1 MAKEK
6 ISLIPHPDK
15 VLIKIT
21 KDEWNELFSIWVT
34 RSDGQR
40 VQLFTDV
47 ESEAGHDRRF
57 SQNLSVGNIIAVGSN
72 VKGVL
77 KGDIAIIDYL
87 VTGNDES
94 LVGHHYGNKL
104 IVVPAITT
112 KHDKDS
118 APLIDGRK
126 TYKKGDY
133 DLLSPILG
141 VVRMSKLIP
150 FRPYVFLKWED
161 PTRMFVSPSGLKIER
176 QDHICKREV
185 IGAHPDSGYK
195 DGDIVMIN
203 ESILFTRTIDKKEIS
218 VVFEED
224 IMMKM

>member
-6 ISLIPHPDK
+6 INLVPHPDK
-15 VLIKIT
+15 ALIKIT
-21 KDEWNELFSIWVT
+21 KDEWNDLFSIWVT
-34 RSDGQR
+34 RSDGKR

-47 ESEAGHDRRF
+47 EEEAGQERRF

-72 VKGVL
+72 VKGLL

-112 KHDKDS
+112 YHDEDS
-118 APLIDGRK
+118 TPMLDGRK

-133 DLLSPILG
+133 DVISPILG

-150 FRPYVFLKWED
+150 FKPYVFLKWED
-161 PTRMFVSPSGLKIER
+161 PRKMYVSPSGLKIER
-176 QDHICKREV
+176 EDHICKREV
-185 IGAHPDSGYK
+185 IGAHPESGYK

-203 ESILFTRTIDKKEIS
+203 EAMLFTRTIDKKEIS

-224 IMMKM
+224 IMVKV